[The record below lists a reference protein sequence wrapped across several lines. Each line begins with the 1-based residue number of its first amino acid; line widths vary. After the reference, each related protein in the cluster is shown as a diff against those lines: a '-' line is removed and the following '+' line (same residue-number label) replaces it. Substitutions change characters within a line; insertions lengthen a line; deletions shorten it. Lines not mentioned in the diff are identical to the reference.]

1 MMSLS
6 DEEHRGGL
14 LRRRPKWDLVVDS
27 IPGFIRYVVPDGLA
41 DDDKDGV
48 EKDVNGDSIGVPEVE
63 IFLLLMSLPIVVGE
77 EKSEVFHPFQ
87 HFDVAEEYIMRRYSY
102 V

>member
-1 MMSLS
+1 M
-6 DEEHRGGL
+6 
-14 LRRRPKWDLVVDS
+14 
-27 IPGFIRYVVPDGLA
+27 PDGLA

>member
-1 MMSLS
+1 
-6 DEEHRGGL
+6 
-14 LRRRPKWDLVVDS
+14 
-27 IPGFIRYVVPDGLA
+27 VPDGLA

>member
-6 DEEHRGGL
+6 NEEHEGGV
-14 LRRRPKWDLVVDS
+14 LRRRRKWNLVVDS
-27 IPGFIRYVVPDGLA
+27 TPGSIRYVVPDGIA

-48 EKDVNGDSIGVPEVE
+48 EGDVNGDSIGISELK
-63 IFLLLMSLPIVVGE
+63 IFLLLMSLPVVVGE
-77 EKSEVFHPFQ
+77 EKSEVFRPFQ
-87 HFDVAEEYIMRRYSY
+87 HFDVAEEFIVRRYSC

>member
-6 DEEHRGGL
+6 NREHTGRV
-14 LRRRPKWDLVVDS
+14 LRRWRTWGLAGDS
-27 IPGFIRYVVPDGLA
+27 TPGFRRYVVPDGIA

-48 EKDVNGDSIGVPEVE
+48 EGDVNGESIGVSELE
-63 IFLLLMSLPIVVGE
+63 ISLLLMSLPVVVGE
-77 EKSEVFHPFQ
+77 EKSDVFRPFQ
-87 HFDVAEEYIMRRYSY
+87 HFDVAEEFIVRRYSY

>member
-1 MMSLS
+1 VP
-6 DEEHRGGL
+6 GGI
-14 LRRRPKWDLVVDS
+14 V
-27 IPGFIRYVVPDGLA
+27 
-41 DDDKDGV
+41 DDDK
-48 EKDVNGDSIGVPEVE
+48 IGVSELV

-77 EKSEVFHPFQ
+77 EKSEVFRPFQ